1 MYAASRC
8 EEAVVAIIEIQA
20 LGVKAEVPPGISSDL
35 RDALLAP
42 L

>member
-1 MYAASRC
+1 MYGAGRC

-20 LGVKAEVPPGISSDL
+20 LGVKVEVPPGISDGL
-35 RDALLAP
+35 RDALPAP